1 MATSHGYTSTGLLMV
16 LPVDFDEGEALLPR
30 IRYKLE
36 NLYPAQREFA
46 VCQLL
51 NDVSLHFTCV
61 ASLQPCTVPEM
72 GTLRSVCVQNGA
84 YMKKLFRMFD
94 KLEARR
100 DTESLRM
107 SVYAQ

>member
-1 MATSHGYTSTGLLMV
+1 MV

-51 NDVSLHFTCV
+51 NDVGLPFCAT
-61 ASLQPCTVPEM
+61 PVPW
-72 GTLRSVCVQNGA
+72 RISS
-84 YMKKLFRMFD
+84 
-94 KLEARR
+94 RR
-100 DTESLRM
+100 CG
-107 SVYAQ
+107 